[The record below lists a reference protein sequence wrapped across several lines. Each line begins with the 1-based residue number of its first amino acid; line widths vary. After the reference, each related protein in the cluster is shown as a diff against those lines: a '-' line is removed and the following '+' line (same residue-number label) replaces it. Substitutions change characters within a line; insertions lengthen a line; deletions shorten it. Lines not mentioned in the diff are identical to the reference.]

1 MKQYI
6 GTKLINAKPMTRGE
20 YNKYRGWEV
29 PDNENPEDA
38 GYLVEYQDSPT
49 ANTPDHAGYVS
60 WSPKDVF
67 DKAYRQSDGMPFGLA
82 IEALKRGFLVS
93 RKGWNGKGMWLQ
105 LIKPLSDVHLAYIQM
120 KTVDDTYV
128 PWLAS
133 QTDMLADDWTIVE
146 CRV

>member
-20 YNKYRGWEV
+20 YNDYRGWQV

-49 ANTPDHAGYVS
+49 ANTPDHDGYVS

-82 IEALKRGFLVS
+82 IEALKKGLRVA
-93 RKGWNGKGMWLQ
+93 RKGWPDDMAIQ
-105 LIKPLSDVHLAYIQM
+105 LDESSLDTCLDHIQM
-120 KTVDDTYV
+120 VTIRDTLVDD
-128 PWLAS
+128 W
-133 QTDMLADDWTIVE
+133 MIVE
-146 CRV
+146 